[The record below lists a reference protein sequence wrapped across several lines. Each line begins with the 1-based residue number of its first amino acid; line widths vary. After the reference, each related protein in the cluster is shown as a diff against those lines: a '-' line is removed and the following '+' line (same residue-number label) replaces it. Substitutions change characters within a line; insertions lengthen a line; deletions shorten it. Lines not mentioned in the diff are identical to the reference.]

1 MLTILTTL
9 ILNFFYNGEKAFR
22 SLSAYSFHRRQY
34 SSYKWAGYP
43 MIKRTE
49 HIRPNV
55 PITVLLGS
63 NSNLPIVSYSV
74 IKPLR
79 TTSYVNFVT
88 IEGPGHNFFADTPSE
103 FNGIVNTVCDMTNDI

>member
-9 ILNFFYNGEKAFR
+9 ILNFFYSGEKAFR
-22 SLSAYSFHRRQY
+22 SLSAYAFHRRQY

-43 MIKRTE
+43 MIKRIE
-49 HIRPNV
+49 HIHPNV

-88 IEGPGHNFFADTPSE
+88 IEGAGHNLFADTPSE